1 MNLVSIAVTET
12 LKIDWLVNKML
23 TSTANVTSIVWITL
37 SILNAI
43 FSSTLLYGIRKRK
56 AYLIKI
62 YLGWAKSL
70 LVIWV
75 LAVLLFSCVFAVNF
89 AMPWIVALAIPLINI
104 SIFLFVL
111 CVGNV
116 VILYSII
123 IGERVN
129 VLEMRDSVNAQP
141 QPVSHGVIVSPDTS
155 NGQPEIT
162 VRQFGRNTGG
172 RRLRNTY
179 NQNR

>member
-12 LKIDWLVNKML
+12 LKIDWLVNKIL

-111 CVGNV
+111 CVS
-116 VILYSII
+116 L
-123 IGERVN
+123 
-129 VLEMRDSVNAQP
+129 L
-141 QPVSHGVIVSPDTS
+141 
-155 NGQPEIT
+155 
-162 VRQFGRNTGG
+162 VRE
-172 RRLRNTY
+172 
-179 NQNR
+179 